1 MLLEIRKKESCL
13 PLVVL
18 AFASVAI
25 PASHA
30 NAASCLTQSQMT
42 SQQRDTLA
50 NEARAMIAMVQGGD
64 IASLRAKTLPA
75 IASDFDGIASS
86 VTSLKPMVQNATIT
100 LDEVYSLDASK
111 DQPGAERTQFFCGSP
126 IVVLT
131 FNGIPPAMYAL
142 AILHAT
148 GVPKPQQISIILA
161 GAAGN
166 QWQLAGFYAKPM
178 VEADH
183 DGLWYWVSAR
193 KYAQT
198 KSDWAAW
205 LYYRVAEDL
214 LSPTDFLSSP
224 NLQKLQQEA
233 DQARPGDLPGKTP
246 LTLTAQGSTFDLTA
260 IDTTT
265 EFGGLDLDIHYTPSV
280 AEVAQLQ
287 TPSTARTQVTSLM
300 AALVQQHPELKQA
313 FHGIWAHADQG
324 NGSLFALELPMDQ
337 ISPGPQPQAANAPIR

>member
-18 AFASVAI
+18 AFALVAI